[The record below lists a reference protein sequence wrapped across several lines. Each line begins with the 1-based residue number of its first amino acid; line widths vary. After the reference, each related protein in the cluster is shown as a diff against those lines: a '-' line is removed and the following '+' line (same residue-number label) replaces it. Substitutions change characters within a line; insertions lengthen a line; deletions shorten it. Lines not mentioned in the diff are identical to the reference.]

1 MENTT
6 SRFLVIEIFEGVP
19 GEVGEGQPLKV
30 VGSVDSNTYDE
41 LQACVHE
48 YLSRYGMSYEI
59 LFEGSVYGDV
69 SLTVRLDNEEEYS
82 YTVLEL

>member
-6 SRFLVIEIFEGVP
+6 SRFLVIEIFECVP

-41 LQACVHE
+41 LASSVHE
-48 YLSRYGMSYEI
+48 YLSRYGMTYEI
-59 LFEGSVYGDV
+59 LFEGAVYGDV

>member
-6 SRFLVIEIFEGVP
+6 ARFLVIEIFEGVP

-30 VGSVDSNTYDE
+30 VGSVDTNTYDE
-41 LQACVHE
+41 LASSVHE
-48 YLSRYGMSYEI
+48 YLSPYGMTYEI
-59 LFEGSVYGDV
+59 LFEGAVYGDV